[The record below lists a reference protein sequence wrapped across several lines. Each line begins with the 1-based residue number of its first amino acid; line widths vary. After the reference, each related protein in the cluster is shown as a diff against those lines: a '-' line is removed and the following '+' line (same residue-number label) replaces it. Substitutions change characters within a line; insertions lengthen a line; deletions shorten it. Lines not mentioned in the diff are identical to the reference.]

1 MKMIDNIEYFTLEEI
16 RLELSDIG
24 IKQGHISTLRNLVN
38 TKKIKYVVDG
48 DKKRTSMRYYSESDK
63 DKILRYFS
71 LTKRR
76 RQLMNLVKVI
86 NNEVG
91 ELWNVKKSI
100 RIE

>member
-1 MKMIDNIEYFTLEEI
+1 MKVIDDKEYWTLEEI
-16 RLELSDIG
+16 RIALSGIG
-24 IKQGHISTLRNLVN
+24 IKQEHISTLRNLVN

-48 DKKRTSMRYYSESDK
+48 DKRTSMRYYSAIDK

-86 NNEVG
+86 NDDISG
-91 ELWNVKKSI
+91 LWNVKKSI
-100 RIE
+100 RIK

>member
-1 MKMIDNIEYFTLEEI
+1 MKMIDDIEYFTLEEI
-16 RLELSDIG
+16 RLELSGIG
-24 IKQGHISTLRNLVN
+24 IKQEHISTLRNLVN

-48 DKKRTSMRYYSESDK
+48 DKKRTSMRYYSVSDK

>member
-1 MKMIDNIEYFTLEEI
+1 MKMIDDIEYFTLEEI
-16 RLELSDIG
+16 RLELSGIG
-24 IKQGHISTLRNLVN
+24 IRQGHISTLRNLVN

-48 DKKRTSMRYYSESDK
+48 DKKRTSMRYYSVSDK